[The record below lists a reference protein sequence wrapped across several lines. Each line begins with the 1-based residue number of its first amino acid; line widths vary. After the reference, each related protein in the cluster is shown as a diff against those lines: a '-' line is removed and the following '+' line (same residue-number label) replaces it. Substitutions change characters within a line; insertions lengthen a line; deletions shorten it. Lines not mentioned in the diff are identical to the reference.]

1 MHFRDSVKHLTD
13 NCSQHVLVF
22 KKHIKLIKLKY
33 YCFSSVKTSRRF
45 QEFLYCP
52 IIKLVQSL
60 MVMVK
65 IQACLYYTSNFIKMV
80 IYREIVKK
88 KKEKH
93 SDNLILMNKLDYQIR
108 GQVFKYL
115 THMLCWSTSYLVFTV
130 FVIKVIL
137 GGFLQLFLTFGSN
150 YFQGNFQHYEN

>member
-13 NCSQHVLVF
+13 NCSKHVLVF

-33 YCFSSVKTSRRF
+33 CFSSIKTSRRF

-52 IIKLVQSL
+52 IIELVQSL
-60 MVMVK
+60 MVMEK

-88 KKEKH
+88 RE
-93 SDNLILMNKLDYQIR
+93 
-108 GQVFKYL
+108 
-115 THMLCWSTSYLVFTV
+115 
-130 FVIKVIL
+130 
-137 GGFLQLFLTFGSN
+137 TFR
-150 YFQGNFQHYEN
+150 